1 MKGDASGFSTQMV
14 LKYLYNEKYGTDIK
28 SEDYKEVNSETQ
40 VASTE
45 EKQVEKQVGKHEETP
60 EKPGKEERN
69 NN

>member
-40 VASTE
+40 VASTATE
-45 EKQVEKQVGKHEETP
+45 EKQVEKQEET
-60 EKPGKEERN
+60 PGKEEHN